1 MDTKAM
7 VNVGNYSRHGRSRG
21 LKCVQAAD
29 HDMMPKEKLAP
40 GGILEVVS
48 GRSFV
53 FFTASNKTSDFLV
66 DGLVVWWNERRAEF
80 PQIRRLHINID
91 NGPESSGHRTQFL
104 KRAVEFAEA
113 TGLEL
118 HLAYY
123 PPYHSKY
130 NSIERYWGGLERS
143 WNGYLLDTVDTV
155 LRRAASFVW
164 KGARTTVELFDS
176 AYEKGVR
183 VVGKAR
189 TELEGRLIRS
199 PTLPWWDIIIKP

>member
-7 VNVGNYSRHGRSRG
+7 VNLGEYSRHGRSRS
-21 LKCVQAAD
+21 LEPVQAAD

-40 GGILEVVS
+40 GGILEVAS

-66 DGLVVWWNERRAEF
+66 DGLVDWWSERKLELRK
-80 PQIRRLHINID
+80 IKCLHINID

-104 KRAVEFAEA
+104 KRAIDFADA

-118 HLAYY
+118 HLVYY

-130 NSIERYWGGLERS
+130 NPIERYWGGLERS
-143 WNGYLLDTVDTV
+143 WNGYLLDTVHTV
-155 LRRAASFVW
+155 LRRASNFVW
-164 KGARTTVELFDS
+164 KGVRSTAKLFDS
-176 AYEKGVR
+176 IYKKGVR
-183 VVGKAR
+183 VTGKAR
-189 TELEGRLIRS
+189 TKLEGRLIRS
-199 PTLPWWDIIIKP
+199 QTLPWWDIKIKP